1 MTISRMVS
9 SNGKEV
15 AMRTDRTG
23 HFTSE
28 EERYE
33 MEHPEL
39 KRLYMGDENYEL
51 LKWADD
57 MAFIA
62 LKSFR
67 KNLYYTEADLDKAI
81 MWNEKLS

>member
-1 MTISRMVS
+1 MTTSRMES

-15 AMRTDRTG
+15 SMRTDRAE
-23 HFTSE
+23 HFTTE

-33 MEHPEL
+33 MEHPQL

-57 MAFIA
+57 MEFIA

-67 KNLYYTEADLDKAI
+67 GHLYYTEEDLDKAI
-81 MWNEKLS
+81 MWNEKLR